1 MLITDKYRKLNEQLH
16 TTRKGYGTSS
26 GKWVQKVIQLSQDY
40 NTQNIL
46 DYGCGKGRLQQGLPF
61 QITQYDPAI
70 SEHSEHPNKPHDVVV
85 CTDVLEHIEP
95 ECIDNVLDDIQQL
108 ALKVVLLTVATRKAN
123 KTLND
128 GRNAHLIIKNKD
140 WWLKKIKE
148 RFIILEHY
156 GNEREYTIIGS
167 TKCT

>member
-16 TTRKGYGTSS
+16 RTRKGYGTSS
-26 GKWVQKVIQLSQDY
+26 GKWVQKVIELSERY
-40 NTQNIL
+40 NTQNVL

-70 SEHSEHPNKPHDVVV
+70 PEHSDHPTDTHDIVV

-95 ECIDNVLDDIQQL
+95 DCIDAVLDDIANL
-108 ALKVVLLTVATRKAN
+108 TNKVVLLTVATRRAN
-123 KTLND
+123 KTLAD

-140 WWLKKIKE
+140 WWLKKVEE
-148 RFIILEHY
+148 RFTILEQF
-156 GNEREYTIIGS
+156 GNEREYTIIGI
-167 TKCT
+167 KK